1 MGGFS
6 SGRRSAIG
14 SPLPGFRGGTVGG
27 GSANDGALLRQTGE
41 TTQGLFISAK
51 DADPSWH
58 LRGVERQ
65 LREEATPAQLEY
77 LNQDQDASVTVR
89 LPTDWIVPPESA
101 NLLRVSNQIYS
112 LPRDAI
118 SAVYDVG
125 RTQIVSSRI
134 GPAGNEDLATV
145 EAGLTAQAVQNGH
158 ATVVGRRG
166 TEAVPLP
173 GGDIL
178 VRSPN
183 FGAGATANAQLLR
196 VGDVYLNVVWNTKG
210 DAGNGFRIQIQNS
223 SAVTSGQAA
232 PSVDRDSQNNVI
244 GITVG
249 VRGTVQISAIV
260 TALNGVSVNST
271 QLVTASLVGAA
282 SASRAFLSSSTD
294 ESTTLVGGS
303 DYGQAASGT
312 VAGQVSVS
320 YYLPGDAGNGIE
332 VLLDKSSGTVGA
344 VNVQY
349 VRADNGR
356 IQAAV
361 PPLSNF
367 GGVRLLVNG
376 STQRTAIRDAIN
388 GVVIEGR
395 QVLVA
400 TGGSGS
406 INYVNSGQDEDV
418 TLSGGSLGSGSG
430 TNDGGVTV
438 TRAAGGDPAVAATAT
453 ADAVDD
459 SDLGVAPTLR
469 LNFAPNGNPSRFI
482 TLTGDTAPVVGG
494 TQAFARGTATVVARD
509 FSGTTRGGEVHQVAR
524 DGNQLPTMSIQLEGT
539 WTAQQLVDLIN
550 GYTSAPENEGI
561 TASLGG
567 TTGTDSAT
575 WTNLHTARPAQVFS
589 AGTGGKGRLTGQG
602 VKVTHP
608 TAGADGNNAT
618 IRMSRGSAD
627 GATKNGKASI
637 NGAGGSSLVVV
648 SPNGQNGEAGTG
660 TNTGRVRVVRGA
672 ARANAVAAT
681 ATIDG
686 KILIT
691 AATPGAGGNGFDF
704 RFYSQSGG
712 TAGEMRL
719 SFGNRVFTVEVNTGS
734 NTYPYAPALNVGD
747 VIDLLDA
754 RSEIT
759 ATVAGSTSR
768 SDTISPSFTGNN
780 RDAFRTDFS
789 GGSDGTNA
797 LSVSWNSSNNT
808 LTITNAQPTDTLL
821 TVLEKID
828 ALSEFTRTTA
838 GDSNRDAAGRAYQ
851 LGGDATST
859 ITTPGTAGQAF
870 GYNFS
875 GGTSGR
881 SPLAAD
887 WTSPLLH
894 VTGILPGDTVQDVID
909 VINAL
914 SNAPTAA
921 AVGNTLDA
929 ANDGIFITAGAPA
942 QDYNFTGG
950 RDGSNHTVHAA
961 YTAATNTLA
970 LTVLPS
976 DTLDAVMDAVAALSQ
991 FQRSRGG
998 QPVDG
1003 SMPGDLW
1010 ISDDATTLD
1019 TIVTPT
1025 SSSAAALE
1033 YDYSGGHD
1041 ARDRSVLTVT
1051 DAEES
1056 APATASIGF
1065 VGPTEISYY
1074 VPGGGGN
1081 GFSVLAQARY
1091 NPNISTARASGT
1103 VTLGGKTVTFR
1114 GIDNDTYWNG
1124 WTVRFRRTAGAGF
1137 QTQTSPD
1144 DQRITYSL
1152 PDGTYTLQEIINL
1165 VARGAAI
1172 DPRNNRIVFGIA
1184 SASVASADLT
1194 TSITVSSS
1202 FTTLDTTAWAG
1213 ASSATDRVIA
1223 EYTSDR
1229 SMTVTYETNA
1239 ASSFTTFP
1247 NQGEMRDAINAAR
1260 WEGTQLVTATDDGGV
1275 GAGPTIRWSS
1285 GPTDGQTQAIAGG
1298 AFTLAGGSDGS
1309 NHITVSGLIG
1319 ADSANDLIAAYSGT
1333 RFTITPSARGTGRF
1347 TEVAGAS
1354 FSGGRPPLG
1363 RRAPNV
1369 VMTQRGG
1376 GAISVALIA
1385 HDDNTQNTTL
1395 QELTQAW
1402 WDATYELEDGTV
1414 VPFPFS
1420 NITIDTSG
1428 GGALTDPVR
1437 AQILPIVPT
1446 GGENLV
1452 PEGPIEALIRADDE
1466 VQGPNVEVRYHAD
1479 HDTLQEVLDAL
1490 LAQNDVG
1497 IVETYGTD
1505 LTAVPEDP
1513 PFIRSMAP
1521 AQGDTTINVTGGS
1534 NVRIEDEG
1542 ADLGEAQTLNF
1553 TGAGVNV
1560 TGAGTEK
1567 QVSIRGVDSNAQR
1580 QVVDDEIT
1588 TMVKPFARTD
1598 GPQVPDSEIPNTV
1611 ARDSEI
1617 KDFAKTGGPEVPDSE
1632 IPDTIARDSE
1642 AAANLFQQLVTQT
1655 LSASETDEVPF
1666 FAGGQPRKTT
1676 TQLLRGLMKGYV
1688 GAWADTPG
1696 FFVFRAGDLTDHN
1709 GRLYW
1714 VIRQSTKDSS
1724 DGPETNA
1731 DFQLLTPFAGTWTAG
1746 WFKAGTSCLY
1756 TGGVYFAVEDVVQSD
1771 GNPATSTKWARIDGA
1786 ADSIVTVDVSGAEL
1800 VATTRGGQE
1809 QRKTL
1814 PSGGTNVTANPTGTG
1829 GDPLTRLEVAGTD
1842 YSIPAQSRDTYMIW
1856 WEESQGPVSAAAN
1869 KNSGRQWSLGNG
1881 ATGQPI
1887 YIPFDCEVIS
1897 LSLTIVHSL
1906 AIPVTP
1912 GSSQP
1917 ARVEILETT
1926 VGFET
1931 PDFDAEVTET
1941 TPTGTAIADLEITIP
1956 ANSTGWQNKALFVP
1970 AADSPITISAG
1981 TYLRPVSTA
1990 PAAPTPAQGMDTAS
2004 VLTLALRRTGTDS
2017 PAPSVHP
2024 HVSSFRATSG
2034 NLNPVAGSIA
2044 AQVFGVDWT
2053 IAQSDHAGSARI
2065 LGFKGAIG
2073 DGTPTVLVT
2082 IPAGNIPHGSGNAV
2096 IPNGTTLADGE
2107 TYTLRL
2113 QVFSEGV
2120 TNPGIGAAPASYQD
2134 VRIVAHAAAAAAY
2147 HVGYVA
2153 YDSDDADAAA
2163 TAARI
2168 VDFTNDTATAT
2179 AIPSTI
2185 TVALPDASEY
2195 QIYLLAKAD
2204 QAQPSG
2210 FTNQGQNASA
2220 SFYAAQDKTISSV
2233 TYKAYIL
2240 KPLFRLTNANNGQ
2253 TFGVTP

>member
-145 EAGLTAQAVQNGH
+145 EAGLTALTVQNGH

-294 ESTTLVGGS
+294 ESRTLVGGS

-482 TLTGDTAPVVGG
+482 TLTGDTAPVIGG

-1051 DAEES
+1051 DAEEE
-1056 APATASIGF
+1056 AAATATVGF
-1065 VGPTEISYY
+1065 VGPTALTYY
-1074 VPGGGGN
+1074 VPGLLGN
-1081 GFSVLAQARY
+1081 DFTILAQARY
-1091 NPNISTARASGT
+1091 RAEGTHASGT
-1103 VTLGGKTVTFR
+1103 ITLGGKTVTLR
-1114 GIDNDTYWNG
+1114 WHDDSTYGNG
-1124 WTVRFRRTAGAGF
+1124 WTLRVRRTTGASV
-1137 QTQTSPD
+1137 QTQTSAG
-1144 DQRITYSL
+1144 DQRVTISL
-1152 PDGTYTLQEIINL
+1152 PDKSYTLQEFVNALARSVAVNPEDSGQIIFGIVTGS
-1165 VARGAAI
+1165 VAAADQTTSFTVNSSFANVDSTVFAGAA
-1172 DPRNNRIVFGIA
+1172 GE
-1184 SASVASADLT
+1184 S
-1194 TSITVSSS
+1194 
-1202 FTTLDTTAWAG
+1202 G
-1213 ASSATDRVIA
+1213 RVIA
-1223 EYTSDR
+1223 EYTSAT
-1229 SMTVTYETNA
+1229 SMTVTYETSA
-1239 ASSFTTFP
+1239 TGIFITFP

-1260 WEGTQLVTATDDGGV
+1260 WEGTQLITAADDGGV
-1275 GAGPTIRWSS
+1275 GAGPSLRWSS
-1285 GPTDGQTQAIAGG
+1285 GPTDGQTQAIGLG
-1298 AFTLAGGSDGS
+1298 TYTLAGGTDGS
-1309 NHITVSGLIG
+1309 NHITISGLIG

-1333 RFTITPSARGTGRF
+1333 RFTITAGARGTGRF

-1452 PEGPIEALIRADDE
+1452 PEGPIEALIREDDE

-1497 IVETYGTD
+1497 VVETYGTD

-1567 QVSIRGVDSNAQR
+1567 QVSIRGVDGNAQR

-1696 FFVFRAGDLTDHN
+1696 FFVFRPGDLTDHN

-1856 WEESQGPVSAAAN
+1856 WEESAGPASSNVAR
-1869 KNSGRQWSLGNG
+1869 NSGRQWSLGNG
-1881 ATGQPI
+1881 AVAQPI
-1887 YIPFDCEVIS
+1887 RIPFECQVVS
-1897 LSLTIVHSL
+1897 LSLLLGQDSM
-1906 AIPVTP
+1906 IPVAPLAGTN
-1912 GSSQP
+1912 
-1917 ARVEILETT
+1917 IDETT

-1931 PDFDAEVTET
+1931 PDLDADVLDT
-1941 TPTGTAIADLEITIP
+1941 TPSGNAIADLEVTIP
-1956 ANSTGWQNKALFVP
+1956 ANTTDWFHQGLFVP
-1970 AADSPITISAG
+1970 EADAPITIAAG
-1981 TYLRPVSTA
+1981 TLIRPVTTA
-1990 PAAPTPAQGMDTAS
+1990 PTDLNNGSDLS
-2004 VLTLALRRTGTDS
+2004 GVLILTLRRTGTDS

-2044 AQVFGVDWT
+2044 AQVYGVEWA

-2096 IPNGTTLADGE
+2096 IPNGTTLADAE